1 MSTNNQPRKLYRDT
15 ENQKIFGVCAGLA
28 DYLQAD
34 VGLIRVI
41 WILLVVLG
49 GTGLLAYIIMAIVIE
64 PKSVVMKKQETVID
78 NDDPFYNESVK
89 NSKN

>member
-78 NDDPFYNESVK
+78 NDDPFAKYDQK
-89 NSKN
+89 